1 MLIFND
7 LTVSQYTNIRN
18 GSGLSPVDSGLVIR
32 ALVSS
37 AFTLRYECGG
47 ETVGM
52 LRVVGDGA
60 FVAVICDVVV
70 LPGYRRQGIGT
81 NMINAALERI
91 GRDMPHGMRIPVML
105 TCSVEREDF
114 YKSFGFV
121 ALNRDIQG
129 VAMQA
134 FVMGTAPV

>member
-7 LTVSQYTNIRN
+7 LTVSQFMGLRS
-18 GSGLSPVDSGLVIR
+18 GSGLSPVDGGLVIR

-37 AFTLRYECGG
+37 MFTLRYEHGG

-60 FVAVICDVVV
+60 FLAVICDVLV
-70 LPGYRRQGIGT
+70 LPGYRRRGIGT
-81 NMINAALERI
+81 AMINAALDRI
-91 GRDMPHGMRIPVML
+91 SQDMPDGMRIPVML

-114 YKSFGFV
+114 YRKFGFA
-121 ALNRDIQG
+121 ALNRDVQG

-134 FVMGTAPV
+134 FVKGTA